1 MLKRIDQLSDA
12 AGLLAA
18 WFFVVIGAM
27 ICYEVIARYVFL
39 SPTIW
44 AEELSRLVQ
53 IWAGYLAAA
62 YVLRHRHMIR
72 ITAITDRLGPRGRRV
87 AESFSLI
94 WIIIFCGY
102 AIWWGL
108 EIAIDSIIVGRA
120 DSTMLA
126 LPLWFSEFAVPVGFG
141 LLLLQ
146 ALAELARLAGGAV
159 PPRSSGETT
168 V

>member
-1 MLKRIDQLSDA
+1 MLKRIDRLSDA
-12 AGLLAA
+12 AGRLSA
-18 WFFVVIGAM
+18 WLFVVIGAM
-27 ICYEVIARYVFL
+27 ICYEVVARYVFL

-62 YVLRHRHMIR
+62 YVLRERHMIR
-72 ITAITDRLGPRGRRV
+72 ITAITDRLGPRGRRL
-87 AESFSLI
+87 AEAFSLL
-94 WIIIFCGY
+94 WIVVFCGY
-102 AIWWGL
+102 AVWWGM
-108 EIAIDSIIVGRA
+108 EIAIDSIVVGRA

-126 LPLWFSEFAVPVGFG
+126 LPLWFSEFSIPVGFG

-146 ALAELARLAGGAV
+146 AVAELVRLATGAV
-159 PPRSSGETT
+159 PPVSAGETT